1 MAGIFFRTI
10 FIYLFL
16 MTILRVL
23 GKRQIGELEVSELVS
38 TLLLSELAAL
48 PISNPE
54 IPILFAIIP
63 VLLILS
69 IEIILTF
76 LKNKSPFLK
85 KLFEPRPIFLI
96 DRGNLVPTALTHA
109 RISVEELLGEL
120 RLQGVGDIADV
131 YYAILEE
138 SGQMSVLLKKGAS
151 PLVPNDLSLTLA
163 ESGIAHPLILDGEI
177 CEDNLVRIGRSK
189 HWLRE
194 ELTKQNV
201 TPSEVFLCTI
211 NDIGKLYIKKRKKV

>member
-1 MAGIFFRTI
+1 MAGIFFRTL

-16 MTILRVL
+16 MTILRIL

-48 PISNPE
+48 PIANPE
-54 IPILFAIIP
+54 IPILFAIVPIF
-63 VLLILS
+63 LILS

-85 KLFEPRPIFLI
+85 KLFEPRPLFLI
-96 DRGNLVPTALTHA
+96 DRGNLMPSALTHA

-120 RLQGVGDIADV
+120 RLQGVGDIQDV

-138 SGQMSVLLKKGAS
+138 SGQLSVLLKKAAS
-151 PLVPNDLSLTLA
+151 PTTPDDLALSPA
-163 ESGIAHPLILDGEI
+163 EKGIGHPLILDGVI
-177 CEDNLVRIGRSK
+177 CEENLTRIGRDK
-189 HWLRE
+189 HWLQK
-194 ELTKQNV
+194 ELSKRKATQD
-201 TPSEVFLCTI
+201 EVFLCTV
-211 NDIGKLYIKKRKKV
+211 NDAYEIYIKKRKE